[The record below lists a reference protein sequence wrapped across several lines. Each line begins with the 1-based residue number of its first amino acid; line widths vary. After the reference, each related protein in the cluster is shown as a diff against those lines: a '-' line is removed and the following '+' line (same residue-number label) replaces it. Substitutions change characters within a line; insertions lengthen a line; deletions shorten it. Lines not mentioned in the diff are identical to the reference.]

1 MEHKETLFKKDCTA
15 INSLG
20 VTVNEMTTKVYSML
34 PVPRGVLFLCLLSII
49 AFGRK
54 S

>member
-1 MEHKETLFKKDCTA
+1 MEHKETVFKKDCIA

-20 VTVNEMTTKVYSML
+20 VAVNEMTTKVYSML
-34 PVPRGVLFLCLLSII
+34 PVPKCALFLCILSII